1 MSLRDT
7 WVEYCVGLASE
18 PADFYSGCRKI
29 LRGRVMIFPELD
41 ASLTLADAGFT
52 SHKMRYLECAYL
64 HPESLSVAVDL
75 WARRRKQ
82 DKYGSVGVT
91 CYNHFIKGGDSLADV
106 EGKKSKRASIMGPC
120 VQAFTVTYLN
130 RRQYAVDMF
139 YRTTELLKKFPADL
153 VFLRERLLTPFD
165 FSGMKLEEVR
175 CHFAN
180 VTIHPMYFATLLPI
194 LEDPLTTLA
203 GVRER
208 DKYFHDWLVKWSA
221 RYICPEF
228 HRGIAKFA
236 QALRVQKDMN
246 DRLNPERL
254 AELQAYIR
262 ANHPPLKT
270 RFAEAN
276 AALGQDDLDEDES
289 EGD

>member
-29 LRGRVMIFPELD
+29 LRGRVMIYPTLD
-41 ASLTLADAGFT
+41 GSLTLADAGFT
-52 SHKMRYLECAYL
+52 SHKMRYLERAYL
-64 HPESLSVAVDL
+64 HPESLSVAVEL
-75 WARRRKQ
+75 WSRRRKQ

-91 CYNHFIKGGDSLADV
+91 GYNHFIKGGETLEEV
-106 EGKKSKRASIMGPC
+106 EGKKSKRASVMGPC
-120 VQAFTVTYLN
+120 VQAFTVTYLDK
-130 RRQYAVDMF
+130 RRYAVDMF

-165 FSGMKLEEVR
+165 FTGMKLEEVR

-180 VTIHPMYFATLLPI
+180 VTIHPMYFATVLPI
-194 LEDPLTTLA
+194 LEEPVQTLTALKA
-203 GVRER
+203 R

-246 DRLNPERL
+246 ERL
-254 AELQAYIR
+254 EPSRLQELQAYIR

-276 AALGQDDLDEDES
+276 AALGQEVEDEG
-289 EGD
+289 EEDAE